1 MVTSADGSGCL
12 LEAGIG
18 VGLGLGVGTI
28 VDVGEKEAVGV
39 GDEELAFEFP
49 CPPPQA
55 DNNNVADKM
64 AALAFFMKKISSSR
78 MCLLFVFYHIYSERI
93 STVFLFT
100 ICMVNGQETQSKKD
114 SNYL

>member
-12 LEAGIG
+12 LEVGIG

-64 AALAFFMKKISSSR
+64 AALAFFMKKSPLLGCANSS
-78 MCLLFVFYHIYSERI
+78 Y
-93 STVFLFT
+93 FT
-100 ICMVNGQETQSKKD
+100 TFIRKNLHCFPVHNLHG
-114 SNYL
+114 